1 MAPGDV
7 AQVDVTVA
15 GVDAAASLGGYT
27 IDITFNPAVVRLDSV
42 VDSGFIK
49 TGTTTV
55 ICETAPIDNVGGHSR
70 SACATIPQPGSRGVS
85 TVAPKALMHASF
97 TALAPGTSALD
108 LSGTTLDGVS
118 RTPIEASLSNGS
130 IQVTAPGGGAPSATR
145 DVPTPAS
152 TTVPSPTAPT
162 TSATGAAVSTP
173 TPTPAPASSSTTPA
187 RTPSGLRV
195 PNTGDPGGGGSGSRR
210 LAAVAGLAG
219 VLALVSAGGLALAR
233 RRHG

>member
-27 IDITFNPAVVRLDSV
+27 IDITFDPAVLRLDSV

-49 TGTTTV
+49 TGTTIV
-55 ICETAPIDNVGGHSR
+55 LCGTATIDNVGGHSH
-70 SACATIPQPGSRGVS
+70 SVCATLPQPGPRGVS
-85 TVAPKALMHASF
+85 TVEPKALMHASF

-130 IQVTAPGGGAPSATR
+130 IQVTAPPGGTPSATR

-152 TTVPSPTAPT
+152 TREPSAPATTA
-162 TSATGAAVSTP
+162 SAAAAAVSTP
-173 TPTPAPASSSTTPA
+173 TPASSSTTPA
-187 RTPSGLRV
+187 GTPSGLRV
-195 PNTGDPGGGGSGSRR
+195 PNTGSPDGGGPGSRR
-210 LAAVAGLAG
+210 LVAVAGLAV
-219 VLALVSAGGLALAR
+219 VLALAGAGGLALAR
-233 RRHG
+233 RRRG